1 MEGTVNVLGAVDGR
15 YLLVEF
21 QDANGNVCYFHTDF
35 RVVWLDDETSLA
47 TFLKENTDEEID
59 AIIDAMLTGGQ

>member
-1 MEGTVNVLGAVDGR
+1 MEGTASVVGTVDGR

-21 QDANGNVCYFHTDF
+21 QDSNGNVCYFHTDF

-47 TFLKENTDEEID
+47 TFLKENTDEEMDAMID
-59 AIIDAMLTGGQ
+59 AILTGGQ